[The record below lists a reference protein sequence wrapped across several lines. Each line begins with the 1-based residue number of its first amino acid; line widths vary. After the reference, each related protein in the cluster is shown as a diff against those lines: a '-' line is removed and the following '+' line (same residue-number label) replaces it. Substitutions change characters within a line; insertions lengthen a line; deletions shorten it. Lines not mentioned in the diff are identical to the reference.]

1 MTFLLLPIIKQVQ
14 TLANHTNMIH
24 DIGLQHMSLSHLP
37 FLSYPPF
44 PSYISYHLINSQLF
58 SPFPPRG
65 YPHLAIENALQQH
78 GLWFL
83 CSHIG
88 ITGLLRHEDTT
99 NLTQFLI
106 HLVELLQ
113 GSWER
118 NRLGCVSLNPEVT
131 PPKNKAWHN

>member
-1 MTFLLLPIIKQVQ
+1 MRESG
-14 TLANHTNMIH
+14 
-24 DIGLQHMSLSHLP
+24 DLP
-37 FLSYPPF
+37 FA
-44 PSYISYHLINSQLF
+44 SYHQTSPNFGKSHEQNYMIPVSSTCLSLTSPLPLIPTLSILHPINSQLS
-58 SPFPPRG
+58 SPFPPPLR

-78 GLWFL
+78 SLWFL

-118 NRLGCVSLNPEVT
+118 NRLGCVFLIR
-131 PPKNKAWHN
+131 K